1 MELWIRSQD
10 KKSLVKVSR
19 LDVSALTGNG
29 ELTGQGL
36 IRNLYDKDEDWLG
49 IYATEERALEVLDE
63 ITKRKDELDK
73 SYFLGMEEASFVSS
87 IYEMPE
93 E

>member
-1 MELWIRSQD
+1 MELWVRSQD
-10 KKSLVKVSR
+10 KK
-19 LDVSALTGNG
+19 N
-29 ELTGQGL
+29 L
-36 IRNLYDKDEDWLG
+36 IKIDNLYIEETAFSKNDSIWGTIFCNSGIELGLYLKD
-49 IYATEERALEVLDE
+49 RALEVLDE